1 MGGVLV
7 LASIDPDT
15 GEASVERCF
24 VAWDVGRAINPLV
37 VDGQLVGAAAQGIS
51 GALFEELPYDEA
63 GQPLAT
69 SFLDYALVGAHELPR
84 VEAIVLELAQ
94 AGEDPALTFGA
105 KGAGEAGIIG
115 LGAAVANAVAD
126 ALPSGDSIRQL
137 PLGPEAIRRLLSDG
151 AEQSTR

>member
-1 MGGVLV
+1 
-7 LASIDPDT
+7 
-15 GEASVERCF
+15 
-24 VAWDVGRAINPLV
+24 
-37 VDGQLVGAAAQGIS
+37 
-51 GALFEELPYDEA
+51 
-63 GQPLAT
+63 
-69 SFLDYALVGAHELPR
+69 